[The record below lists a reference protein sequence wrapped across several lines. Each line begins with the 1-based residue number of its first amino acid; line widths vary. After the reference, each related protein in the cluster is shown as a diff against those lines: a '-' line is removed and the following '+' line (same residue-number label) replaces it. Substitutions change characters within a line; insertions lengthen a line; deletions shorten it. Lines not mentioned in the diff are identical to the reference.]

1 MLTQYYRGRICP
13 GIGNS
18 NHIPLDASSFL
29 STFVSLRI
37 HSQPLKI
44 TKLDFREFGDI
55 QFSYLEWLPR
65 NGSTLAAQ
73 PTAKAT
79 IRAAIKNKKEK
90 DRVVSLHSRLYYV
103 KKHFNIEEQWLTALS
118 SHLSPSDSL

>member
-1 MLTQYYRGRICP
+1 M
-13 GIGNS
+13 
-18 NHIPLDASSFL
+18 DASFL

-37 HSQPLKI
+37 HSQPFKI

-79 IRAAIKNKKEK
+79 IRAAVEKKKEK
-90 DRVVSLHSRLYYV
+90 EKDKDRVESLHSRLYYV
-103 KKHFNIEEQWLTALS
+103 KEHFNIEEQWLTALP